1 MRRLLIPSLFLFLL
15 PSCAFAQSVR
25 YQSQVI
31 GSRGT
36 PLAFQFVAVCTQPA
50 NTTTTPCSTLAT
62 LATSNATTSGGT
74 NPFLTDI
81 NGNFFFY
88 AAPGRYTIQIYGP
101 AIATPFVQPDTELA
115 CPATGPCTITGVVTL
130 TSPVINGA
138 SIPSPNLVV
147 QQSAVSN
154 LTAQTANV
162 GTTTLLTPAAN
173 GYYRVSCYTV
183 VTQAATTSSTLPSCT
198 ILWTDADSSVAQS
211 SLIVSTS
218 SANTVGTI
226 GPTNANNNTFFAK
239 SGAAIQ
245 FATSGYASVGGTVMQ
260 YAVHVR
266 VEGPF

>member
-74 NPFLTDI
+74 NPLLTDI

-101 AIATPFVQPDTELA
+101 AIVTPFVQADTEIFCTTSTA
-115 CPATGPCTITGVVTL
+115 CTITGAITL
-130 TSPVINGA
+130 SSPLVITATTNQLVLGTA
-138 SIPSPNLVV
+138 PNQNTINSPAPSGGISTNLP
-147 QQSAVSN
+147 
-154 LTAQTANV
+154 T
-162 GTTTLLTPAAN
+162 TPAT
-173 GYYRVSCYTV
+173 GTV
-183 VTQAATTSSTLPSCT
+183 VTIPQTVASGTAAMTSALIGSLACGSTVTVSAPGVATTDSITYSFNATVNSATGTLIIVSWPTAGNVNFQYCNPQAGNQTPTAATLN
-198 ILWTDADSSVAQS
+198 WKV
-211 SLIVSTS
+211 
-218 SANTVGTI
+218 
-226 GPTNANNNTFFAK
+226 
-239 SGAAIQ
+239 
-245 FATSGYASVGGTVMQ
+245 
-260 YAVHVR
+260 VR
-266 VEGPF
+266 